1 MRNLSFDFYCCNK
14 YNKNKSI
21 FREERYRKMGK
32 EEKLAFESYFK
43 TYYQQAFK
51 YTVKKVSDVQA
62 AEDLVMDAF
71 VSCHQ
76 KFDEFDPE
84 RAKFATW
91 LYVILN
97 NKIKN
102 YYRDKK
108 EYESLDDYPELI
120 TGEENELASAVY
132 IGDMRK
138 VLADALQQLNE
149 TQRKIVILK
158 YFKGKDSNEIA
169 LECGISPGNVRVQL
183 SRIMNR
189 LKKYFDE
196 QNVKWEL

>member
-1 MRNLSFDFYCCNK
+1 
-14 YNKNKSI
+14 
-21 FREERYRKMGK
+21 MGK
-32 EEKLAFESYFK
+32 EEKLAFESYFQS
-43 TYYQQAFK
+43 YYQQAFK
-51 YTVKKVSDVQA
+51 YTIKKVSDAQT

-108 EYESLDDYPELI
+108 EYEPLEDCPELVA
-120 TGEENELASAVY
+120 EEEGELAQAVY
-132 IGDMRK
+132 IGDLRK
-138 VLADALQQLNE
+138 VLAEALLELTE
-149 TQRKIVILK
+149 TQRKLVILK
-158 YFKGKDSNEIA
+158 YFKGKDSKEIA
-169 LECGISPGNVRVQL
+169 AECGMSPGNVRVQL
-183 SRIMNR
+183 SRTISR
-189 LKKYFDE
+189 LKKFFAE
-196 QNVKWEL
+196 KNVKWEL